1 MALRQMLTGC
11 WLHQSI
17 YVIAKIG
24 AADLLSGGPQSS
36 EDLSKALRV
45 DANALYRIMRTLASY
60 GLFEEDSKHR
70 FALTPL
76 GTLLQT
82 GVPGSMRA
90 MAIWNGEPAYRAWGA
105 VLHTIETGQPALGH
119 VLGMKLF
126 DYLAQNHETGRVFD
140 EAMTGLSVQVSQAVV
155 AAYDFSGIKT
165 IVDIAGGQGVLVAA
179 ILQAYPEMGAIL
191 FDMPSVVEGSRKQLE
206 AVGIAGRCEVVA
218 GNFFEFVP
226 KGGGC
231 YILSSVIHDWDDEQ
245 SLRILRNCRS
255 AMDQGSRLLL
265 VECMI
270 PDSPEPFFSKLL
282 DLQMLVMTGGRER
295 TEPQFKDLL
304 AAAQFCLT
312 NIIPTAV
319 PECIVEALAV

>member
-1 MALRQMLTGC
+1 MALRRMLTGC
-11 WLHQSI
+11 WLSQSI
-17 YVIAKIG
+17 YVIAKVG

-45 DANALYRIMRTLASY
+45 DANALYRIMRTLTSY
-60 GLFEEDSKHR
+60 GLFEEDDKHR
-70 FALTPL
+70 FGLTPL

-90 MAIWNGEPAYRAWGA
+90 MAIWNGETAYRAWGA

-126 DYLAQNHETGRVFD
+126 DYLAQNHETGRIFD

-155 AAYDFSGIKT
+155 ANYDFSGVKT
-165 IVDIAGGQGVLVAA
+165 IVDVAGGQGVLVAA

-191 FDMPSVVEGSRKQLE
+191 FDMPSVIEGSRKQLE
-206 AVGIAGRCEVVA
+206 AFGIAGRCEVVA
-218 GNFFEFVP
+218 GDFFEFIP
-226 KGGGC
+226 KGGDC

-245 SLRILRNCRS
+245 SLRILRQCRG

-270 PDSPEPFFSKLL
+270 PDSPEPVFSKLL

-304 AAAQFCLT
+304 ASAKFRLT